1 MSVKSGKDLDYGF
14 RPRGTSQ
21 PTNKMSWRR
30 QDGSYP
36 KRGYGAAG
44 GYLAQCI
51 ADLVAR
57 GVGARKVVNKT
68 EYITVPLSGG
78 AMLWWCPAISTLYAL
93 RPNGPL
99 QSAEAPTFE
108 KHIKGAGLRCSRAEG
123 ATITE
128 SELNQWHGVK
138 WLIGEANDKPSNDGA
153 PEQASLL

>member
-14 RPRGTSQ
+14 RPRSTGQ
-21 PTNKMSWRR
+21 PTNKMSWKRK
-30 QDGSYP
+30 DGSSP
-36 KRGYGAAG
+36 AQGYRPFTS
-44 GYLAQCI
+44 YLSLGI
-51 ADLVAR
+51 NELVR
-57 GVGARKVVNKT
+57 DGVGDRKAISGI

-99 QSAEAPTFE
+99 QSAEAPMFE
-108 KHIKGAGLRCSRAEG
+108 KHIKGAGLRCSKAEG

-128 SELNQWHGVK
+128 SEINQWHGVK

-153 PEQASLL
+153 PEQASLF